1 MNISESNTPPLVN
14 TAYYETVTEA
24 IRGEAKRIL
33 SEGIVS
39 AVVGYASARRKGST
53 QPIVIS
59 SPDDADKLVFNKAS
73 VNNLAIYLTK
83 AKKEIPKTGR
93 IGIVVK
99 GCDLKALVGLM
110 GESQLKRENLYLIGV
125 PCAGV
130 LGSVIQPDSELTE
143 ESIAPKCLECGAH
156 LPVGCDFV
164 PAGEPATPA
173 LDKKY
178 AGEIARLEALTP
190 AERWSYWKGQFS
202 KCIKCYACRQVCP
215 FCYCEQCLCDR
226 NRPQMVES
234 TPRPAGNFAWHVVR
248 AMHLAGRCA
257 GCAECERVCPMDIP
271 LNLLNRKM
279 AKELKELYDH
289 EAGFEV
295 NEKGPL
301 STFNEKDDQSFIK

>member
-1 MNISESNTPPLVN
+1 MSAKAIDTSIY
-14 TAYYETVTEA
+14 AAVTEA

-33 SEGIVS
+33 AEGTVS
-39 AVVGYASARRKGST
+39 AVVGYTSARRRGSV

-59 SPDDADKLVFNKAS
+59 TPGDADKLTFSKAA
-73 VNNLAIYLTK
+73 VNNLAVYLTK
-83 AKKEIPKTGR
+83 AKKEIPKSGR

-130 LGSVIQPDSELTE
+130 LASVIQPDSELTE
-143 ESIAPKCLECGAH
+143 ESIAPKCLECDAH
-156 LPVGCDFV
+156 LPSGCDFV
-164 PAGEPATPA
+164 PALQPAAPE
-173 LDKKY
+173 LERKY
-178 AGEIARLEALTP
+178 AEEIARLEALTP
-190 AERWSYWKGQFS
+190 AERWSFWKEQFS

-226 NRPQMVES
+226 NKPQMVES

-279 AKELKELYDH
+279 AKELKELYGH
-289 EAGFEV
+289 EAGLEV
-295 NEKGPL
+295 NENGPL
-301 STFNEKDDQSFIK
+301 ATFNEKDDQSFIK